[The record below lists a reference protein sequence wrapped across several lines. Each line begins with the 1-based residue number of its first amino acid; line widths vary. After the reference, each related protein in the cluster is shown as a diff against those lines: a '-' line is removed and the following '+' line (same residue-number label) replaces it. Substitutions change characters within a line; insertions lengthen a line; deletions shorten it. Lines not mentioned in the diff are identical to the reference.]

1 MNISQL
7 YLICGFLGA
16 DKTTFSKELA
26 RETDAQYFNTDEWV
40 AKLFPQSEYENNR
53 EQWFEIATN
62 TIWNELKLCT
72 TNGHNAILDA
82 GFWTHAERDN
92 AFIGGICCTTKSLI
106 WPTTCLRTNPPRNLM
121 YVTIVTQA
129 HICPP
134 AI

>member
-1 MNISQL
+1 MSISQL

-62 TIWNELKLCT
+62 TIWNELKLCQQMAIMQYLMQVFGRT
-72 TNGHNAILDA
+72 PNATMPSSA
-82 GFWTHAERDN
+82 AY
-92 AFIGGICCTTKSLI
+92 AA
-106 WPTTCLRTNPPRNLM
+106 PQNL
-121 YVTIVTQA
+121 
-129 HICPP
+129 
-134 AI
+134 